1 MRCIKCRKKR
11 PIKARHYYQKS
22 RLKTFL
28 FRFIAVILSLLIFI
42 LLIDARVRPIVKNSA
57 ASVINVGITQIINKT
72 VIDTLYDISPEYSDI
87 VEVVYGPDGNIT
99 HLSLN
104 NAKVNMLK
112 SIISKSITDAVSKDE
127 VRLMRIPWGTLTG
140 MALLSGRGRFINLK
154 ITEFSYALIDIRSEF
169 SAAGINQTRHSIILD
184 ITIKAH
190 GYVAVTHIST
200 QVKTSLIVAETIII
214 GDVPNSYFNF
224 QPS

>member
-1 MRCIKCRKKR
+1 MR
-11 PIKARHYYQKS
+11 PIKARRYYQKS

-28 FRFIAVILSLLIFI
+28 FRAAAVFMSFLILL
-42 LLIDARVRPIVKNSA
+42 LLIDARIRPIVKNSA

-72 VIDTLYDISPEYSDI
+72 VINTLYDISPEYSDI

-99 HLSLN
+99 YLSLN
-104 NAKVNMLK
+104 NTKANMLK
-112 SIISKSITDAVSKDE
+112 SVISKSITEAISKDE
-127 VRLMRIPWGTLTG
+127 ARLMRIPWGTLTG
-140 MALLSGRGRFINLK
+140 IALLSGRGRFINIK

-190 GYVAVTHIST
+190 GYVAITHVST
-200 QVKTSLIVAETIII
+200 QVQTSLIVAETIII

-224 QPS
+224 NQAS